1 MKSIKYG
8 IMLLAAFASFSSCD
22 EHDFLKEEPLDFYSP
37 ENSMETSAHFQS
49 SLNYL
54 YNRVRYQVCEM
65 TMDTRFAFY
74 YATDFAFNGTDYYK
88 PAKLNDYKNV
98 MVPTFAVP
106 KEVWKESYTVIS
118 NANVILN
125 RLTNASQVNDED
137 KKVIRGEA
145 LVFRGYAYRMLPNI
159 LGGVPFILQ

>member
-106 KEVWKESYTVIS
+106 KEVWKES
-118 NANVILN
+118 
-125 RLTNASQVNDED
+125 
-137 KKVIRGEA
+137 
-145 LVFRGYAYRMLPNI
+145 
-159 LGGVPFILQ
+159 

>member
-22 EHDFLKEEPLDFYSP
+22 EHDFLKEKPLDFYSP

-74 YATDFAFNGTDYYK
+74 YRR
-88 PAKLNDYKNV
+88 
-98 MVPTFAVP
+98 
-106 KEVWKESYTVIS
+106 WRCCWCRS
-118 NANVILN
+118 
-125 RLTNASQVNDED
+125 ASGW
-137 KKVIRGEA
+137 RCGWA
-145 LVFRGYAYRMLPNI
+145 G
-159 LGGVPFILQ
+159 

>member
-65 TMDTRFAFY
+65 TIT
-74 YATDFAFNGTDYYK
+74 
-88 PAKLNDYKNV
+88 PASLSI
-98 MVPTFAVP
+98 MQQILLSTEPIT
-106 KEVWKESYTVIS
+106 IS
-118 NANVILN
+118 
-125 RLTNASQVNDED
+125 RQS
-137 KKVIRGEA
+137 
-145 LVFRGYAYRMLPNI
+145 
-159 LGGVPFILQ
+159 

>member
-65 TMDTRFAFY
+65 TMDTLLRFLLCNRFC
-74 YATDFAFNGTDYYK
+74 FQR
-88 PAKLNDYKNV
+88 
-98 MVPTFAVP
+98 
-106 KEVWKESYTVIS
+106 
-118 NANVILN
+118 N
-125 RLTNASQVNDED
+125 RL
-137 KKVIRGEA
+137 
-145 LVFRGYAYRMLPNI
+145 P
-159 LGGVPFILQ
+159 

>member
-22 EHDFLKEEPLDFYSP
+22 EHDFLKEKPLDFYSP

-88 PAKLNDYKNV
+88 YKEKNEKSRV
-98 MVPTFAVP
+98 KM
-106 KEVWKESYTVIS
+106 
-118 NANVILN
+118 
-125 RLTNASQVNDED
+125 
-137 KKVIRGEA
+137 
-145 LVFRGYAYRMLPNI
+145 
-159 LGGVPFILQ
+159 